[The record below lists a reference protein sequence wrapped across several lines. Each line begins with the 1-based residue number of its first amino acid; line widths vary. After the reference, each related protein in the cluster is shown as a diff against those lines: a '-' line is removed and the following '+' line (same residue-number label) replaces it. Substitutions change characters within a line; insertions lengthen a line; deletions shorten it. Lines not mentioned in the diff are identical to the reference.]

1 MRPAA
6 HPQTELTT
14 IMVVPAWVV
23 TARSTSS
30 AVRSSCTPALVSS
43 SRMGMSMSSG
53 YIAAPLGFDDCNAG
67 LDDEE
72 CGLDAGEP
80 RCVPPSDLAVAARAA
95 SHVLARV
102 VWTNFNADS
111 GKCGAGGA
119 DDDGGWWA
127 RTLFCGGNGHGRG
140 ARSCP
145 VCGCAQV

>member
-1 MRPAA
+1 MWSGRVGCCKAARTAGRMRPAA

-72 CGLDAGEP
+72 CGLDAGNP
-80 RCVPPSDLAVAARAA
+80 AVYHRA
-95 SHVLARV
+95 
-102 VWTNFNADS
+102 T
-111 GKCGAGGA
+111 
-119 DDDGGWWA
+119 
-127 RTLFCGGNGHGRG
+127 
-140 ARSCP
+140 
-145 VCGCAQV
+145 